1 MENNNGAITS
11 PACPTCGGKLVL
23 AVARVPMQPW
33 PAEVY
38 DDETALARGTLFP
51 ALDLPFI
58 GKEVR

>member
-11 PACPTCGGKLVL
+11 LACPTCGGELVL

-33 PAEVY
+33 PAELY

>member
-11 PACPTCGGKLVL
+11 PACPTCGGELVL

-38 DDETALARGTLFP
+38 DGETGG
-51 ALDLPFI
+51 I
-58 GKEVR
+58 GWV